1 MSIPGAASPLFLA
14 TTGEAAAFSISR
26 SLRFNS
32 ADSAYL
38 NRNVSSAS
46 NRKTWTWSAWVKRS
60 SLTAGSPYGTVLFSV
75 DTGNAPWTAFQLESS
90 DGTLQITTFA
100 GSSAGLKTNAQFRD
114 PSAWYHFVIAFDTT
128 QATNTNRVKCYVN
141 GVAQTF
147 SNSNY
152 PAQNSD
158 TKVNGA
164 FNHYIGFTS
173 NQYFDGYLAEIN
185 FVDGSQLDPTSFGA
199 FDDSGVWQAID
210 TAGLTFGTN
219 GFRLKFADNSG
230 TTATTLGKDTSG
242 NSNNFTPNNLS
253 VTAGSG
259 NDSLVDSPTNGTAST
274 GGDAGGVTVGNY
286 ATLNALNLHS
296 DITLSNG
303 NLQIAKANNSY
314 RSAFSTIG
322 VSSGKW
328 YFEVKPTANANEG
341 VLIGIDQTGNPSRY
355 IGQDNGNNGFSWKEE
370 GKFYSNDSN
379 VSYGGSGFAT
389 NDIIGVAVDLDNG
402 TLTFYKNNTSQGV
415 ATSSLPSG
423 TYFFGVSVYHSSTT
437 AEINFGQ
444 RAFSNGSVPS
454 GYKALCTSNLST
466 PTIAD
471 GSKYFDTKLWTGN
484 GGTQAISNYNF
495 SPDLVWYKSRSSSI
509 YNHGLFDIVRG
520 TSKQL
525 FSNNTSSEGTYS
537 GVTSFN
543 SDGFTLGSDAGGN
556 LSSGSYVAWAWD
568 AGTSTVTNNDGS
580 IASQVRAQPSAGF
593 SICTYS
599 GNGTAGESVGHGL
612 SAAPEFII
620 CKCRNSGVR
629 WAVYT
634 KTVGPGNTLVLDST
648 GGPTGG
654 TGVWGNVNPTNSVF
668 TVGNDPEANGSGNT
682 YVAYCF
688 APVEGYSA
696 MGSYVGNG
704 NTAPRRFVYLGFRP
718 AFVLIK
724 ATSISGKSWII
735 CDYARDGFNNNNDTL
750 AADVTNT
757 ENDVVPSANS
767 IALLS
772 NGFQHLNDNSRLNES
787 GATYIYYAVAE
798 NPFQANGGLAR

>member
-14 TTGEAAAFSISR
+14 TTAGAAAGFEISR
-26 SLRFNS
+26 SLRFNPG
-32 ADSAYL
+32 DSATL
-38 NRNVSSAS
+38 TRTQTSVG
-46 NRKTWTWSAWVKRS
+46 NRKIFTI
-60 SLTAGSPYGTVLFSV
+60 SLWAKKSQIGTTYEDLLSCRTGGQFRFIWEPNGNLEVYSNNGS
-75 DTGNAPWTAFQLESS
+75 
-90 DGTLQITTFA
+90 ITTFHIDTVA
-100 GSSAGLKTNAQFRD
+100 LFRD
-114 PSAWYHFVIAFDTT
+114 PSAWYHFVVSVD
-128 QATNTNRVKCYVN
+128 ATNTSVKFYVN
-141 GVAQTF
+141 GVELTDFVVHTAVQNADTIVNTATAHTIGKDPSGSYF
-147 SNSNY
+147 S
-152 PAQNSD
+152 
-158 TKVNGA
+158 
-164 FNHYIGFTS
+164 
-173 NQYFDGYLAEIN
+173 GYLAEFN
-185 FVDGSQLDPTSFGA
+185 FIDGQALDSSSFGE
-199 FDDSGVWQAID
+199 FDDNGVWQAID